1 MFGGLYLQ
9 LFVGG
14 LMSYLRYVLVRLYLQ
29 LLVGGI
35 MSYLRYVCLFAHS
48 NVQHIL
54 CCLFFFVLCTLC
66 WQFLWIIHFCLI
78 APSVFSNVY
87 VCCVEVKAECDP
99 VFLTCLT
106 SHHLC
111 FLYYFYTNIAWKLFN
126 ASKCLV
132 EIKVISHFMENG
144 YMWFTVLRN
153 IQ

>member
-1 MFGGLYLQ
+1 MF
-9 LFVGG
+9 LFVFISSCLLEGSC
-14 LMSYLRYVLVRLYLQ
+14 LIYV
-29 LLVGGI
+29 
-35 MSYLRYVCLFAHS
+35 MCVCLRIVMS
-48 NVQHIL
+48 NTYYVV
-54 CCLFFFVLCTLC
+54 CFSSSC

>member
-1 MFGGLYLQ
+1 MSIYVMF
-9 LFVGG
+9 LFVFISSCLLEGSC
-14 LMSYLRYVLVRLYLQ
+14 LIYV
-29 LLVGGI
+29 
-35 MSYLRYVCLFAHS
+35 MCVCLRIVMS
-48 NVQHIL
+48 NTYYVV
-54 CCLFFFVLCTLC
+54 CFSSSC